1 MGIKQSFDRSGK
13 RSYNNAIIAK
23 KKLLFTITKTI
34 TAKHDTFNI
43 NQRQSPEACS
53 FIEKDSLAQMFFC
66 EFCEISKN
74 TFFYRTPPVTAS
86 EKPRSPE
93 RSSEKN
99 TWFIGMISLKLVAF
113 IEGIL
118 KYRLVLSQMN
128 KTKTLV
134 VYGNWSGLGG
144 IASVVGD

>member
-53 FIEKDSLAQMFFC
+53 FIEKDSLAQMFSC
-66 EFCEISKN
+66 EFCEISKH
-74 TFFYRTPPVTAS
+74 TFFTGRLRWLLLKNPDLLNGPV
-86 EKPRSPE
+86 K
-93 RSSEKN
+93 
-99 TWFIGMISLKLVAF
+99 
-113 IEGIL
+113 
-118 KYRLVLSQMN
+118 
-128 KTKTLV
+128 KTHDL
-134 VYGNWSGLGG
+134 LE
-144 IASVVGD
+144 